1 MKITLDAS
9 VLMFDADRLAKQT
22 RKKVR
27 IETANYALD
36 FP

>member
-22 RKKVR
+22 TKKVR